1 MKAVRVEEDGSVS
14 VVELPIPRIGP
25 GDALMR
31 MIATGICGSDLL
43 AWYVRGKAGSI
54 LGHEVAGE
62 IVEVGGGVEG
72 FAPGDRAVPHHHAAC
87 GECAEC
93 RSGRA
98 VHCRE
103 WRASSLDPGGMA
115 ELVRIPAANLSRD
128 TLKVPPA
135 LSSEE
140 AMFVEPLATVVKAFR
155 RGGYTPSQSFLAVGA
170 GTTGQLAIRLA
181 RSMGA
186 SRVGAADPVA
196 SRRAVA
202 QGSGAS
208 ELIDVSDERLEKTV
222 RDPFDFVF
230 VGPGKAAALESA
242 LAAVAP
248 GGTLL
253 AFTMAAPEERMTVS
267 PNDLYFRE
275 VELVPSYSAG
285 PDDMREALAL
295 IASRGVEVADLVT
308 HRFPIARAREAF
320 ARAADPE
327 GSLKILLTFG
337 A

>member
-1 MKAVRVEEDGSVS
+1 MKAVRVQNDGSVS
-14 VVELPIPRIGP
+14 VVEVAVPKIGP

-31 MIATGICGSDLL
+31 MIAAGICGSDLL

-62 IVEVGGGVEG
+62 IVEVGGEVQG
-72 FAPGDRAVPHHHAAC
+72 FVPGDSVVPHHHAAC
-87 GECAEC
+87 GECREC
-93 RSGRA
+93 LSGRS
-98 VHCRE
+98 VQCSE
-103 WRASSLDPGGMA
+103 WRSSSLDPGGMA

-128 TLKVPPA
+128 TLKTPPA
-135 LSSEE
+135 MSSEE
-140 AMFVEPLATVVKAFR
+140 ATFVEPLATVVKAFR

-181 RSMGA
+181 NSMGA

-208 ELIDVSDERLEKTV
+208 ELLDVSRERLEKIV

-230 VGPGKAAALESA
+230 VGPGKASVLESA

-253 AFTMAAPEERMTVS
+253 AFTMAAPEERLTVS

-285 PDDMREALAL
+285 PDDMREALRL
-295 IASRGVEVADLVT
+295 IASRGIEVADLVT
-308 HRFPIARAREAF
+308 HRFPISRASEAFERAR
-320 ARAADPE
+320 DPD
-327 GSLKILLTFG
+327 GSLKVLLTTS
-337 A
+337 